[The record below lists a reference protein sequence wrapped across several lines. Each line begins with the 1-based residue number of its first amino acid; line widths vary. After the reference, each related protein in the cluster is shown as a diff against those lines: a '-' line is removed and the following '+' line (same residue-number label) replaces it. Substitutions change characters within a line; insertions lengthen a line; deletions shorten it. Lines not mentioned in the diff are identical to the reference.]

1 MKKFSALFAFLLLF
15 SHLAFGQIPRE
26 ISYQGVLTEAN
37 GTPVNDGN
45 YSMTFSLY
53 ETAMG
58 GSFIW
63 QEAKTVLVLNGVF
76 NVMLGDVVPLS
87 PDFDE
92 EYWLGVRVGAAAELA
107 PRVKLASSAYSLNSQ
122 AVGGFEV
129 SPTPGPNTLLPL
141 DNNGKYPASAMPFT
155 VDMGGVSLST
165 NVNITTT
172 TNTEILSFT
181 VNQAGSYKVSLN
193 ANLVGEISGDGTGRY
208 QFLINKGSVG
218 GTTVA
223 RAWWRPGS
231 SGGLQ
236 ALTFALTGTDTSNGP
251 TTYYLVGRKFDAGAK
266 DLLVFISY
274 LNAVWVTN

>member
-1 MKKFSALFAFLLLF
+1 MKKLPLLFALLLLF
-15 SHLAFGQIPRE
+15 SHLSFGQIPRQ
-26 ISYQGVLTEAN
+26 ISYQGVLTETD
-37 GTPVNDGN
+37 GSPVSDGN

-87 PDFDE
+87 PGFDK
-92 EYWLGVRVGAAAELA
+92 EYWLGVRVGAATELA
-107 PRVKLASSAYSLNSQ
+107 LRVKLASSAYSLNSQ
-122 AVGGFEV
+122 AVGGYEV
-129 SPTPGPNTLLPL
+129 SPTPSPNALLPL
-141 DNNGKYPASAMPFT
+141 DNNGKYPASTMPFL
-155 VDMGGVSLST
+155 VDMGGVSST
-165 NVNITTT
+165 SNVNINTT

-181 VNQAGSYKVSLN
+181 VNQTGPFKVSLN
-193 ANLVGEISGDGTGRY
+193 ANLVGEISGDGSGRY
-208 QFLINKGSVG
+208 DFRINKGSVS

-223 RAWWRPGS
+223 RAWWRPGA

-236 ALTFALTGTDTSNGP
+236 ALTFTLTGTDTASGP
-251 TTYYLVGRKFDAGAK
+251 TTYYLVARKFDASAK